1 MSAVLAHPAWQPAQA
16 PGARPARRRTGVRP
30 ARRGNL
36 QLVGP
41 GFVPQVGA
49 PAAADGRS
57 RAAEARSEASGR
69 LRLTARGRGVVTALA
84 LVLATAVSVGVGA
97 LVGVAVNPAVG
108 GETTTVTVGAGETL
122 WSLASAVAEPGEDPR
137 ELVEHITTLNGLASS
152 ELAVGQELVVPA
164 G

>member
-1 MSAVLAHPAWQPAQA
+1 MQSSHIPRGSPPRPRA
-16 PGARPARRRTGVRP
+16 PARHGAVP
-30 ARRGNL
+30 ACAPRAAATSSSSAR
-36 QLVGP
+36 